1 MKAFRSILSISTI
14 SLFFYAILI
23 TNTMQAQIEDITK
36 RSDLIKPETE
46 ISSDIFWNIKAY
58 HGEANLLKIKA
69 IDKNGT
75 QYPVKAIQSTEN
87 TSVLNVKALVDGKRL
102 PIKLIVK
109 GGAVYYPAKAIMDD
123 GTLLDIKAIT
133 EDGQILD
140 VKGTSKSGNI
150 VHLRAIDKD
159 YKRYNIIAI
168 SPYGNVM
175 AVKGVKMMDT
185 EVEAVIHGVKIFAH
199 VKSIPQNE

>member
-1 MKAFRSILSISTI
+1 MKAYKYILNISTI
-14 SLFFYAILI
+14 SLFFFSILI
-23 TNTMQAQIEDITK
+23 ANTMQAQIEDITK

-46 ISSDIFWNIKAY
+46 ITSDIFWNIKAY

-69 IDKNGT
+69 IDKNGM
-75 QYPVKAIQSTEN
+75 QYPVKAIQVSEN

-109 GGAVYYPAKAIMDD
+109 AGAQYYPAKAIMDD

-133 EDGQILD
+133 ENGQILD

-185 EVEAVIHGVKIFAH
+185 EVEAVINGVKIFAH
-199 VKSIPQNE
+199 VKSIPQK

>member
-1 MKAFRSILSISTI
+1 
-14 SLFFYAILI
+14 
-23 TNTMQAQIEDITK
+23 MQAQIEDITK

-58 HGEANLLKIKA
+58 RGEANLLKIKA

-75 QYPVKAIQSTEN
+75 QYPVKAIQASEN

-109 GGAVYYPAKAIMDD
+109 GGAQYYPAKAIMDD

-159 YKRYNIIAI
+159 HKRFNILAI
-168 SPYGNVM
+168 SPLGDVM
-175 AVKGVKMMDT
+175 AVKGIKMMDT
-185 EVEAVIHGVKIFAH
+185 EVEAVINGVKVFAH
-199 VKSIPQNE
+199 VKSIPQD